1 MPLPSHSLNYPTE
14 GGRGP
19 SLCIAV
25 IGATGELAKGEIFQ
39 ALFALYYN
47 GFLSE
52 VRFTLM
58 SIPNVSL
65 CTFRFFVNVSGKFG
79 MWIYFNHKG
88 KVEIHEL
95 AKLACLQYVVFI
107 SLYTGFLLCLLLV

>member
-1 MPLPSHSLNYPTE
+1 VPLPSHYLNYPTE

-25 IGATGELAKGEIFQ
+25 IGATGELAKGEIFL

-58 SIPNVSL
+58 SILNVSL
-65 CTFRFFVNVSGKFG
+65 CTFHSFYMYLVSSVCGYTS
-79 MWIYFNHKG
+79 IIKG
-88 KVEIHEL
+88 KW
-95 AKLACLQYVVFI
+95 KYMN
-107 SLYTGFLLCLLLV
+107 